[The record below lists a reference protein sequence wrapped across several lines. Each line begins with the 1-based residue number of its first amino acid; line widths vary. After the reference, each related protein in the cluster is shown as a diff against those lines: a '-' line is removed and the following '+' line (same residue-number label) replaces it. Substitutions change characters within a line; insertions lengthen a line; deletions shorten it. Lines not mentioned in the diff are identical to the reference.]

1 MITVR
6 KDEKSVTIESRIKEI
21 KVLLQESAEMMAD
34 RIIKEV
40 PQSGKFT
47 GISVSFLLNGT
58 ENIAFL
64 LYQFDVLGDGS
75 MRRLRLGV
83 RRVGLDYMITSLI
96 FKGTNKETIG
106 FLNFSENQI
115 DEFAKQILELS
126 DDAEERD
133 ERFIK

>member
-1 MITVR
+1 M
-6 KDEKSVTIESRIKEI
+6 TIESQIKEI
-21 KVLLQESAEMMAD
+21 KVLLRESAEMMAD
-34 RIIKEV
+34 RITKEV

-47 GISVSFLLNGT
+47 GLSVSFLLNGT

-64 LYQFDVLGDGS
+64 MYKYDVLGDGS
-75 MRRLRLGV
+75 LRRLSLGV

-96 FKGTNKETIG
+96 FKGTNKETVG

-115 DEFAKQILELS
+115 DDFAKQILELS

-133 ERFIK
+133 EKFIK

>member
-1 MITVR
+1 M
-6 KDEKSVTIESRIKEI
+6 TIESQIKEI
-21 KVLLQESAEMMAD
+21 KVLLRESAEMMAD
-34 RIIKEV
+34 RITKEV

-47 GISVSFLLNGT
+47 GLSVSFLLNGT

-64 LYQFDVLGDGS
+64 MYKYDVLGDGS
-75 MRRLRLGV
+75 LRRLSLGV
-83 RRVGLDYMITSLI
+83 RRVGLEYMITSLI
-96 FKGTNKETIG
+96 FKGTNKETVG

-115 DEFAKQILELS
+115 DDFAKQILELS